1 MWSPTRSVSSMEP
14 DGILNACSRRVRTIR
29 AMINATPNASAYSR
43 TFPFLDPFER
53 IPSSAIISL
62 LDLEYRQEGL
72 LRDLDGA
79 DLLHPLFPFLLL
91 LQELPLSRDVSAVA
105 FRDDVL
111 PDRLDRLPRDDL
123 ATDRRL
129 DDHFEHLAGDELPQP
144 LGDIPALRVGVIPVY
159 DERKGVHLVPV
170 QEDVEPDEVGLLKP
184 EKIVIH
190 RGVPAGGGLELVVE
204 VENDLVQRQFVF
216 EDDPCRRDELH
227 LPLHATPLLSQLEDV
242 SQVFRRQVDRRVDD
256 RLLDMVQ
263 RP

>member
-1 MWSPTRSVSSMEP
+1 MWSPTRRVFSMEP
-14 DGILNACSRRVRTIR
+14 DGILNACSNRVRTIR

-43 TFPFLDPFER
+43 TFPFFDPFAR

-91 LQELPLSRDVSAVA
+91 FQELPLSRDVAAVA

-123 ATDRRL
+123 SADRRL
-129 DDHFEHLAGDELPQP
+129 DDHFEHLTGNQFPQALRDVP
-144 LGDIPALRVGVIPVY
+144 PLRVGVIPVH
-159 DERKGVHLVPV
+159 DERKGIHLVPV
-170 QEDVEPDEVGLLKP
+170 EQDIQPDEVGLLKS
-184 EKIVIH
+184 EKVVIH
-190 RGVPAGGGLELVVE
+190 RGVTAGGGLELVVE
-204 VENDLVQRQFVF
+204 VENDLVQRQFVL

-227 LPLHATPLLSQLEDV
+227 LPLHTTPLLAQLEDV
-242 SQVFRRQVDRRVDD
+242 SQIFRRQVDRRVDD

-263 RP
+263 